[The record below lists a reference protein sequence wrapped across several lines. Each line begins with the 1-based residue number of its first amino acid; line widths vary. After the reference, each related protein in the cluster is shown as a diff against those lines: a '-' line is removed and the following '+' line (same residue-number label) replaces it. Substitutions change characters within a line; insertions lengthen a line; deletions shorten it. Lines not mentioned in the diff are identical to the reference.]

1 MTLKSSRHGGDVFS
15 LAPAERNKILDFSI
29 NINPL
34 GLSPQGR
41 RALERYWEIET
52 LRYPDV
58 EDRDVTE
65 ALAKAYHMPKDT
77 IALGNGATE
86 LMYTLLAM
94 IRPSKVLVPAP
105 AFSEYR
111 LSAEAA
117 GIPTESFLLD
127 RDHDFALP
135 LEELENRMTENSL
148 IYLGHPNNPDGCLL
162 RKDDFLSL
170 LSMAEEKKSLLV
182 IDESFIDFV
191 EGDVSCRPY
200 VNNNS
205 HAVVV
210 MSLTKFYAVPG
221 LRIGCS
227 FAAPPLTEKLKSR
240 LIPWN
245 VNGPAQL
252 YMTYAAGDREF
263 IEKSR
268 TFCREERARFVK
280 ALSEIEGL
288 QVYPGCVN
296 FILLKLTGS
305 IRNAADLQKL
315 LLPENIFIRQC
326 GNYEGLDDSYF
337 RLAVRTREENDRLI
351 HSLKEVYHP

>member
-15 LAPAERNKILDFSI
+15 LAPSERNKILDFSI

-34 GLSPQGR
+34 GLSPLGR
-41 RALERYWEIET
+41 RALLRYWEIET

-58 EDRDVTE
+58 EDRDVTA
-65 ALAKAYHMPKDT
+65 ALSGAYHMPEDT

-86 LMYTLLAM
+86 LMYALLAM
-94 IRPSKVLVPAP
+94 VHPAKVLVPAP

-127 RDHDFALP
+127 RDHGFSLP
-135 LEELENRMTENSL
+135 LEELERRMTKNSL
-148 IYLGHPNNPDGCLL
+148 VYLGHPNNPDGCLL
-162 RKDDFLSL
+162 KKDDFLSL
-170 LSMAEEKKSLLV
+170 LSIAEEKKSFIV

-191 EGDVSCRPY
+191 EGDVSYRPY
-200 VNNNS
+200 VNNS
-205 HAVVV
+205 SQVVVV

-227 FAAPPLTEKLKSR
+227 FASPDLTEKLKSC

-263 IEKSR
+263 IDQSR
-268 TFCREERARFVK
+268 IFCREERERFAQ
-280 ALSEIEGL
+280 ALSGIEGL
-288 QVYPGCVN
+288 TVYPGCVN
-296 FILLKLTGS
+296 FILLKLTGA
-305 IRNAADLQKL
+305 IKDAGELQKR
-315 LLPENIFIRQC
+315 LLPENILIRQC
-326 GNYEGLDDSYF
+326 GNYEGLNTSYF
-337 RLAVRTREENDRLI
+337 RLAVRTEEENRRFLDA
-351 HSLKEVYHP
+351 LKEVMP